1 MKVTPIIGLEV
12 HVELRTQS
20 KMFCSC
26 SATHFHVEAN
36 THTCPVCLGLPGA
49 LPIPNRTACE
59 WCVKLGLAL
68 GCTPNLTSFFERKNY
83 FYPDLAKGYQL
94 TQFEKPFV
102 INGKLVV
109 DGQEIRINRAHMEE
123 DTGKSVHLTNNGQ
136 DLTLID
142 YNRSGVPLVEIVSE
156 PDITSAQMAK
166 NYLLKLQQIIR
177 YLGISDADIEK
188 GSMRCEPTINLKIE
202 TDDGQTVYTPLA
214 EIKNVA
220 SLTGVQT
227 AIDFELNRQLEEFKQ
242 TGETKSKTNKTTR
255 GWDAEKNHT
264 FLQREKEGSSDYR
277 YFPEPDIPYINFT
290 QTEID
295 AIKASIPELPD
306 QKIEKYKT
314 VYGLSEYDAQT
325 ITADFAFANI
335 YESIIVDYI
344 YKNKTNDLTKIVGK
358 SLKDLVGF
366 TDSAKIKDFAK
377 FTANLFLGAIKT
389 YLNESSQDLDQS
401 KINPQFFFDLFTA
414 VSNSEISAT
423 VAKQVIVE
431 SYQTGVNPVQI
442 AKDKGLIQVSDSGE
456 IEKIA
461 KEVIESN
468 PKAVEDYKKNPMSI
482 GFLIGQL
489 MKASHGS
496 ANPTLAKTIL
506 EKLLNS

>member
-36 THTCPVCLGLPGA
+36 TNTCPVCLGLPGA
-49 LPIPNRTACE
+49 LPVPNSTACE
-59 WCVKLGLAL
+59 WCIKLGIAL

-102 INGKLVV
+102 VNGKLVI

-123 DTGKSVHLTNNGQ
+123 DTGKSIHLTTSGQ

-142 YNRSGVPLVEIVSE
+142 YNRCGVPLVEIVSE

-166 NYLLKLQQIIR
+166 NYLLKIQQIIR

-220 SLTGVQT
+220 SLTGVQI

-255 GWDAEKNHT
+255 GWDADKNQT

-290 QTEID
+290 QAEID

-306 QKIEKYKT
+306 QKVARYK
-314 VYGLSEYDAQT
+314 SELNLNDYDAQT
-325 ITADFAFANI
+325 IAADINFAKH
-335 YESIIVDYI
+335 YELIINAY
-344 YKNKTNDLTKIVGK
+344 
-358 SLKDLVGF
+358 
-366 TDSAKIKDFAK
+366 TDQTKIKDFAK
-377 FTANLFLGAIKT
+377 FTANLILGALKT
-389 YLNESSQDLDQS
+389 YLNETQKDIVLIPCNPVFY
-401 KINPQFFFDLFTA
+401 INLFNA
-414 VSNSEISAT
+414 VSGSEISAT
-423 VAKQVIVE
+423 VAKQVITE
-431 SYQTGVNPVQI
+431 SYQTDVDPVEI
-442 AKDKGLIQVSDSGE
+442 AKSKGLIQVSDSGE

-461 KEVIESN
+461 TEVITNN

-489 MKASHGS
+489 MKASRGS
-496 ANPTLAKTIL
+496 ANPVIAKNIL
-506 EKLLNS
+506 EKLLK